1 MTKTKVI
8 LPSDWSQMTD
18 AGVMDNINYIL
29 ENLKKYNVRIINEN
43 TLHIDDVRIVF
54 YTVEQNEQCIKV
66 AKINNRIVRNDKN
79 SDLFLA
85 TQKLYDKCKHNSIR
99 KNEKLVKGKQDT
111 SVGSYVA
118 TAVMLA
124 VMFVIV
130 MGNLKKQEKENQ
142 EKIEWAKEL
151 LKDYDAERAKSAT
164 VNIDS
169 LINQHVR

>member
-1 MTKTKVI
+1 MIKTKVVF
-8 LPSDWSQMTD
+8 PPDWSQMTD

-29 ENLKKYNVRIINEN
+29 KNLKKYNLMVINEN

-54 YTVEQNEQCIKV
+54 YTVEQHGQCIKV
-66 AKINNRIVRNDKN
+66 AKVNNRIVRSDKN

-85 TQKLYDKCKHNSIR
+85 IQKLYDKCKRNRIKKYER
-99 KNEKLVKGKQDT
+99 LGNNKQDT

-118 TAVMLA
+118 TAVVLA
-124 VMFVIV
+124 VIFVIV
-130 MGNLKKQEKENQ
+130 MGNLKKQEKAKQ

-151 LKDYDAERAKSAT
+151 LKNYDAERAKSVT

-169 LINQHVR
+169 LINRHVR

>member
-1 MTKTKVI
+1 MTKTKVVF
-8 LPSDWSQMTD
+8 PSDWSQMTD
-18 AGVMDNINYIL
+18 AGVIVNINYIL
-29 ENLKKYNVRIINEN
+29 KNLKKYNVRIINEN

-54 YTVEQNEQCIKV
+54 YTVEQHGQLIKV
-66 AKINNRIVRNDKN
+66 AKINNRIVRSDKN

-85 TQKLYDKCKHNSIR
+85 IQKLYDKCKRNRIKKYER
-99 KNEKLVKGKQDT
+99 LGNNKQDT
-111 SVGSYVA
+111 GIESYVA

-124 VMFVIV
+124 VIFVIV
-130 MGNLKKQEKENQ
+130 MGNLKKQEKAKQ

-151 LKDYDAERAKSAT
+151 LKDYDAERVKSAA